1 VGGIDGQYVG
11 PGADQL
17 RCALQEVAGGSDS
30 SANAQTALGI
40 FAGVGVFELFLDVL
54 DGDEALELVLV
65 VDDQQLFDAVLVQDQ
80 FGFFKRGAD
89 RDGDQVG
96 LGHHVADGD
105 VGAGLEAQIAVG
117 EDADQALAAGDGYAG
132 DLVAAHDFECRLD
145 GLIGLDGDGIDD
157 HAAFGALDLVDFAGL
172 VGDRQIAVHDADSTL
187 LGHGDGHARLGD
199 RVHGGRDQRGIQG
212 NVLGELGLRAHLGR
226 APRPSEQARAAH
238 RQRSKLR
245 VTDGQHK
252 VLMLL
257 GAPRLQGEPFA
268 SGRQELLV
276 IVAEWSSVY
285 LEKNASGRA
294 AMILQVEAG
303 SVESE
308 AVPERFAKGELD
320 LNQLSWLTHED
331 CATFSRDFGTLL
343 DVEEL
348 GPDGEY
354 VLEASS
360 PGLDRK
366 LNALEDFERFK
377 GSLVKIQT
385 FEPIANNR
393 HWHGRLTLVGQD
405 GLTLDLTATKQNSK
419 ARKTGASTVEIGLSN
434 IEKAQLVPEF

>member
-1 VGGIDGQYVG
+1 MAVKLDEIRKV
-11 PGADQL
+11 AD
-17 RCALQEVAGGSDS
+17 RVAGS
-30 SANAQTALGI
+30 LG
-40 FAGVGVFELFLDVL
+40 
-54 DGDEALELVLV
+54 LEV
-65 VDDQQLFDAVLVQDQ
+65 VDIEFTGSAKSRVL
-80 FGFFKRGAD
+80 
-89 RDGDQVG
+89 
-96 LGHHVADGD
+96 
-105 VGAGLEAQIAVG
+105 
-117 EDADQALAAGDGYAG
+117 
-132 DLVAAHDFECRLD
+132 C
-145 GLIGLDGDGIDD
+145 
-157 HAAFGALDLVDFAGL
+157 
-172 VGDRQIAVHDADSTL
+172 
-187 LGHGDGHARLGD
+187 
-199 RVHGGRDQRGIQG
+199 
-212 NVLGELGLRAHLGR
+212 
-226 APRPSEQARAAH
+226 
-238 RQRSKLR
+238 
-245 VTDGQHK
+245 
-252 VLMLL
+252 
-257 GAPRLQGEPFA
+257 
-268 SGRQELLV
+268 
-276 IVAEWSSVY
+276 VY